1 MRMKRAKRL
10 LTSLN
15 SLQAKANRYGSMN
28 KRTAVLAALLMLA
41 VAGGTVGCGKK
52 DENVPKTQSYRSN
65 EYHMNG
71 AYSYGTQNNVPH
83 ANKVKEDEQRIA
95 KRIAQEAA
103 NVDGVTRATAV
114 VHGED
119 VLVGVEGA
127 KAYNTKMLE
136 RSVHEALHR
145 TEPGYRIH
153 VTADRTLSNRIRMVS
168 ENINGSV
175 GNTMRTAGSE
185 ITTLIQDISRS
196 ITTPFR

>member
-1 MRMKRAKRL
+1 
-10 LTSLN
+10 
-15 SLQAKANRYGSMN
+15 MN
-28 KRTAVLAALLMLA
+28 KRTAVLAALLILA
-41 VAGGTVGCGKK
+41 VAGGAVGCSKK
-52 DENVPKTQSYRSN
+52 DENTPKTQSYRSN

-71 AYSYGTQNNVPH
+71 ARSYGVQNNAAH
-83 ANKVKEDEQRIA
+83 SNKVREDEQRIA
-95 KRIAQEAA
+95 KRIAQQAA
-103 NVDGVTRATAV
+103 NVNGVTRATAV

-136 RSVHEALHR
+136 RSVHEALRR

-175 GNTMRTAGSE
+175 GSKMRTAGSDVAK
-185 ITTLIQDISRS
+185 LIQDIGRS

>member
-1 MRMKRAKRL
+1 
-10 LTSLN
+10 
-15 SLQAKANRYGSMN
+15 MN
-28 KRTAVLAALLMLA
+28 KRTAVLAALFVLA

-52 DENVPKTQSYRSN
+52 DENVPKTQSY
-65 EYHMNG
+65 
-71 AYSYGTQNNVPH
+71 QNNAPH

-127 KAYNTKMLE
+127 KAYNVKMLE
-136 RSVHEALHR
+136 RSVHEALRR

-175 GNTMRTAGSE
+175 GSKMRTAGSE
-185 ITTLIQDISRS
+185 ITTLIQDISHS